1 MAAARSRAMADEARR
16 ILIVDDD
23 RLTLVLLADYLEKQ
37 GYVVAKASSG
47 EEALAVHENFDPHLI
62 VMDICLPGISGIE
75 AAQRIC
81 TLCDT
86 PVIFLSAY
94 EDPDYLRDSIALGG
108 MVYLLKPLTGQQLIP
123 PIESALARAAELR
136 QLRSSEETLG
146 NVLKQSR
153 EISLAIGIVMERSRV
168 SAEEAFEMLR
178 AEARNTQRK
187 TIAVAKEI
195 IAGTLQLKP

>member
-1 MAAARSRAMADEARR
+1 MNDEARR

-23 RLTLVLLADYLEKQ
+23 RLTLALLADHLEKQ

-47 EEALAVHENFDPHLI
+47 EEALAVYESFDPHLI

-75 AAQRIC
+75 AAQRIRA
-81 TLCDT
+81 LCDI

-94 EDPDYLRDSIALGG
+94 EDPEYLRDSIALGG
-108 MVYLLKPLTGQQLIP
+108 MVYLLKPLTVQQLIP

-136 QLRSSEETLG
+136 QLRSSEETLSSA
-146 NVLKQSR
+146 LKKSR
-153 EISLAIGIVMERSRV
+153 EISIAIGILMERSRI

-178 AEARNTQRK
+178 AEARNTQRQA
-187 TIAVAKEI
+187 IAVAKEI

>member
-1 MAAARSRAMADEARR
+1 VYES
-16 ILIVDDD
+16 
-23 RLTLVLLADYLEKQ
+23 
-37 GYVVAKASSG
+37 
-47 EEALAVHENFDPHLI
+47 FDPHLI

-81 TLCDT
+81 ALCDT

-123 PIESALARAAELR
+123 PIESALACAAELR
-136 QLRSSEETLG
+136 QLRSSKETLS
-146 NVLKQSR
+146 NALKQSR
-153 EISLAIGIVMERSRV
+153 EISLAIGIVMERSCV

-187 TIAVAKEI
+187 TVAVAKEI